1 MLKTARRSLA
11 LHGLKTGLVEGE
23 AVTSRFRVRL
33 LVFAVF
39 ATALCSCRPVM
50 ALDDLTVEAVQMKRV
65 EAAIDHALEYL
76 ARNQALDGS
85 WPSWSGKNNAI
96 NAVALL
102 AFLGRGHLPGRGPYQ
117 PVVDR
122 ALTFIVA
129 TQTPQGL
136 FRSPNASRIM
146 YEHGLATLAV
156 IEGYGYVPSPEVRRS
171 AQRGVDLIVKAQN
184 ATGGWRYSPT
194 SQDADLSV
202 TVMQVVAL
210 RAARNARLIVPE
222 ETIAKAA
229 KYVHACANKGGFCY
243 QPGGSPSVAQT
254 AAGTLSMQL
263 LGRFDDP
270 TVKAGLEFLKRL
282 RYGPHIGY
290 FFYTNY
296 YAMQANFQAG
306 GEYWEHWHPQARKWF
321 LENQNEDGS
330 WPGVGAEA
338 KFNGKNVLSYST
350 AMSTICLE
358 VYLHYLPAY
367 QR

>member
-11 LHGLKTGLVEGE
+11 LHGLKTVSMEGE
-23 AVTSRFRVRL
+23 TSASRLCARVL
-33 LVFAVF
+33 PVVVFAGILL
-39 ATALCSCRPVM
+39 AARPVN
-50 ALDDLTVEAVQMKRV
+50 AVDDLTAEAAQMKRV

-76 ARNQALDGS
+76 ARNQNVDGS
-85 WPSWSGKNNAI
+85 WPTWAGRNNAI
-96 NAVALL
+96 NGVALL
-102 AFLGRGHLPGRGPYQ
+102 AFLGRGHVPGRGPYR

-146 YEHGLATLAV
+146 YEHALATLAV
-156 IEGYGYVPSPEVRRS
+156 IEAYGYVPSPEVRRS

-184 ATGGWRYSPT
+184 KTGGWRYNPT

-210 RAARNARLIVPE
+210 RAAQNARLTVPE
-222 ETIAKAA
+222 ETLARAA
-229 KYVHACANKGGFCY
+229 EYVHKCANNGGFCY
-243 QPGGSPSVAQT
+243 QPGGNPSAAQT

-270 TVKAGLEFLKRL
+270 TVKAGLDFLKRL
-282 RYGPHIGY
+282 RYGSNMGY
-290 FFYTNY
+290 FFYANY

-306 GEYWEHWHPQARKWF
+306 GEYWDHWHPQARKWF

-338 KFNGKNVLSYST
+338 KFNAPKVLSYST